1 MDPDGRDVEIHD
13 NKEKVLELINKY
25 SYYKYTVDENDN
37 LVRNGNKKNKG
48 VTSKKYSTVI
58 DSAINDHTKTI
69 NIIISDNVIAKYS
82 DGSFSMGYDV
92 ETMGGGGC
100 TCNFS
105 DNRKIVTITG
115 RNSIYD
121 ISMKD
126 GSTTKY
132 TPEEILMHELV
143 GHAIPMLLSVTGGS
157 AIFNENTIRK
167 ELRLN
172 EREETYNDPV
182 VNYNANGKFLFM
194 PNK

>member
-1 MDPDGRDVEIHD
+1 MI
-13 NKEKVLELINKY
+13 Y
-25 SYYKYTVDENDN
+25 SFNFP
-37 LVRNGNKKNKG
+37 
-48 VTSKKYSTVI
+48 TVI

-69 NIIISDNVIAKYS
+69 NIIISDTAIAKYS
-82 DGSFSMGYDV
+82 DGSFSMGYYV

-100 TCNFS
+100 TCNYS
-105 DNRKIVTITG
+105 DNRKIVAITG

-126 GSTTKY
+126 GSTTRY
-132 TPEEILMHELV
+132 TPEEILMHDL
-143 GHAIPMLLSVTGGS
+143 GHAIPMLLSVTDGS